1 MHFFSSDFSDCAVSH
16 IPHAYSK
23 EMAKKS
29 EIVSSINNWYIYVAV
44 LSMFIILQVPL
55 GVLAKNENEYEDM
68 ISIMEHNHQYVP
80 ILPPTL
86 WK

>member
-29 EIVSSINNWYIYVAV
+29 EIVSSINIYVAV
-44 LSMFIILQVPL
+44 SSMFIILQVPL
-55 GVLAKNENEYEDM
+55 GVLAKNENNM
-68 ISIMEHNHQYVP
+68 K
-80 ILPPTL
+80 T
-86 WK
+86 